1 MYVLLAI
8 VLSGPRSVY
17 AHLGNA
23 SLYIRLWLLI
33 GVAYNI
39 IIIIIII
46 HSLRHK
52 TAHKNIKIAR
62 PKQKSST

>member
-39 IIIIIII
+39 IIIIII